1 MPNRARIENPQ
12 KSAQES
18 EAKDGKEIILTRFLL
33 PMLYVHLKNLTMK
46 SFSYQANGEKAQ
58 PNVT

>member
-1 MPNRARIENPQ
+1 MPNRAKIENPQ
-12 KSAQES
+12 KSVEES
-18 EAKDGKEIILTRFLL
+18 EAKDGKEIILTRFPL

-46 SFSYQANGEKAQ
+46 SFSYQANEEKAQ